1 MGCPLITLGLYLNFA
16 AALTEALANRLLV
29 HSTTLAPLVVPFLV
43 TVYSTMQCPSM
54 PLVKARL
61 G

>member
-16 AALTEALANRLLV
+16 AALIEALENRLLV
-29 HSTTLAPLVVPFLV
+29 HSTTLTPLVVPFLV
-43 TVYSTMQCPSM
+43 TVYSTKQLPSM